1 LEHFFAG
8 LRFGM
13 MEIKTALVTVLRDYK
28 FTVNPRTHVPVQPSP
43 ISLMYDAIGGLW
55 LDCEK
60 IST

>member
-1 LEHFFAG
+1 
-8 LRFGM
+8 M